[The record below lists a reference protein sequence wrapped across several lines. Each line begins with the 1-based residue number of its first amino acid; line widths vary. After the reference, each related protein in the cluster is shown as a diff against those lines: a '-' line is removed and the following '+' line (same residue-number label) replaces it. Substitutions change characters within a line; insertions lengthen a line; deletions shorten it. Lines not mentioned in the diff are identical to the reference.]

1 MSRIITALIF
11 LLAAVALGFFYTLP
25 EWQRF
30 QALGRDSADLAQVS
44 SEFDKLIANRDSLLD
59 QINSITKDNLD
70 RLDSVFPQGPHTSE
84 LLVAL
89 EALTVENN
97 MALGRVDL
105 VSPDT
110 STPSAAPASRPAS
123 QPRPAAPAA
132 AGATA
137 GQTQRQAT
145 GEVAGAQELPFSIQ
159 VAGTYLNFKKFL
171 ASVEKNLRLI
181 NVDGVSFGASG
192 KGDEALGIT
201 VKAKT
206 YYQ

>member
-1 MSRIITALIF
+1 MPRIVTALVF
-11 LLAAVALGFFYTLP
+11 LLAAAALGFFYTLP
-25 EWQRF
+25 AWQKF
-30 QALGRDSADLAQVS
+30 QALGRDNAGLAQMS
-44 SEFDKLIANRDSLLD
+44 AEFDKLIANRDTLLD

-70 RLDSVFPQGPHTSE
+70 RLDNVFPRGPHTSE

-97 MALGRVDL
+97 VALGRVDL

-110 STPSAAPASRPAS
+110 SSQAPPALASRPAS
-123 QPRPAAPAA
+123 QPRPTAPAA
-132 AGATA
+132 AGQAP
-137 GQTQRQAT
+137 RQAS
-145 GEVAGAQELPFSIQ
+145 GEITGAQELPFSIQ
-159 VAGTYLNFKKFL
+159 ITGTYLNFKKFL

-181 NVDGVSFGASG
+181 DMEGVSFGASG

-201 VKAKT
+201 LKAKT